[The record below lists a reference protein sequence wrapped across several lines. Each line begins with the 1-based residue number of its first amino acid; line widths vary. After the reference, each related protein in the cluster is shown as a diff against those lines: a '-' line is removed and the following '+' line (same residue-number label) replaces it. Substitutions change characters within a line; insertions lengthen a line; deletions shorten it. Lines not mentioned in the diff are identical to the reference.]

1 MPMKSG
7 FARLCVVLSAMAG
20 LLMLAIPFAPAQAQ
34 WVFVARK
41 AAQRIHHM
49 VEQGQNGHPGYD
61 FATVILEAPADR
73 VFAVALDHARKNRA
87 IRVTMV
93 DPAAR
98 RLQVAEGDRTAT
110 LSVVLLNDEVSE
122 LMIADTAGRGEDSS
136 SSRVV
141 AAVMRVCAEMNK
153 SCSLAK

>member
-1 MPMKSG
+1 VKAKL
-7 FARLCVVLSAMAG
+7 ARACAVLSSIAG
-20 LLMLAIPFAPAQAQ
+20 LSLVILPAAPAQAQ

-49 VEQGQNGHPGYD
+49 VDQGQNGHPGYD

-87 IRVTMV
+87 IRLTMV
-93 DPAAR
+93 DQTGR

-110 LSVVLLNDEVSE
+110 LNVVSLNDEVSE
-122 LMIADTAGRGEDSS
+122 LMIAGTAGRGEDSS

-141 AAVMRVCAEMNK
+141 AAVMRVCAEMKK